1 MWIGSQP
8 LFTARRPNVSPP
20 GYQSPTLGDSVPV
33 PGSQDTQRVTPQ
45 PGVTISSLS
54 RTPRLFTSVTSQ
66 TRTRREVNNEPQVS
80 QWWGHRGLLQHE
92 VLEAPSFTS
101 DKPSLPTHESYAQQ
115 YCLILDH
122 SVKEEPPPD
131 EANSLPGS
139 TLTPA
144 APGNIQPYTHPE
156 QPPTLFKLGAC
167 QQTTPF
173 SSFTMSSTTPS
184 VGDDTHRNKTRN
196 TNNSA
201 SREIVT
207 PLTTRKKGKGV
218 SMAEV
223 ADPEAYSPTN
233 GNSMPSSGPVL
244 TGPHPTD
251 KVSPGE
257 TLSHPAAP
265 QSAKRM
271 PAAAPKSANNQPSTS
286 RSTNVQTAASKSA
299 NNSIKAPRRSST
311 SGASH
316 PAAPNQQPQLA
327 LPDSTPTFRDDM
339 LNLQAAIQ
347 KETVDYDTQT
357 SSSSHTEGRKER
369 DTISPEHEES
379 EYRKV
384 FWDID
389 AVKDIPIWAEPVT
402 RSTQC
407 MFGKFDPSADEDVL
421 VPLGAID
428 GVIPGST
435 KHECD
440 QLRCA
445 IELIYNTP
453 KDCRWDNLGA
463 AVRKFTEYEVSRND
477 LVRYTG
483 LGVTHGIERT
493 LLLEASQVVVTV
505 DQVLQVLA
513 NFFRKRDRERFVL
526 DQQFA
531 FLRLIASHTSRT
543 EVLATYRVL
552 QHRTKVADW

>member
-1 MWIGSQP
+1 MWIRSQP

-20 GYQSPTLGDSVPV
+20 GYQSPALGDSVPV

-66 TRTRREVNNEPQVS
+66 TRARREVNNEPQVS
-80 QWWGHRGLLQHE
+80 QWWGHRGLHQHE
-92 VLEAPSFTS
+92 VLECLTTEEKRQASPNDTSRRLTTTSSPITLHKRYESQPDRTKPNDPTKPSLARTLAAIEGNDFNSDPTKPMLARSHAAFESNDSAKSWIARVLAAPEDDDTDDDTSSSVTLVPSNQSVSNSNSPRRPTRAPSFTS
-101 DKPSLPTHESYAQQ
+101 DKPSLPTHESYARQ

-156 QPPTLFKLGAC
+156 QLPTLFKLGAC

-265 QSAKRM
+265 QSAKHM
-271 PAAAPKSANNQPSTS
+271 PAASRSASAQHTTSGGTSTQLAAPKSANNQPSTS

-347 KETVDYDTQT
+347 KETADY
-357 SSSSHTEGRKER
+357 GLVA
-369 DTISPEHEES
+369 TI
-379 EYRKV
+379 Y
-384 FWDID
+384 I
-389 AVKDIPIWAEPVT
+389 
-402 RSTQC
+402 
-407 MFGKFDPSADEDVL
+407 M
-421 VPLGAID
+421 
-428 GVIPGST
+428 
-435 KHECD
+435 
-440 QLRCA
+440 
-445 IELIYNTP
+445 
-453 KDCRWDNLGA
+453 
-463 AVRKFTEYEVSRND
+463 
-477 LVRYTG
+477 
-483 LGVTHGIERT
+483 
-493 LLLEASQVVVTV
+493 
-505 DQVLQVLA
+505 
-513 NFFRKRDRERFVL
+513 
-526 DQQFA
+526 
-531 FLRLIASHTSRT
+531 
-543 EVLATYRVL
+543 
-552 QHRTKVADW
+552 